1 MDSNLNNN
9 PLITVL
15 MPVYNAE
22 NYLAASIESIL
33 SQSYQNFEFILI
45 DDGSTDNSK
54 KIILSYKNSRILCLS
69 NDKNLGI
76 SSSLNKGI
84 KVSSGKYIAR
94 MDADD
99 ISHANRLENE
109 LLMIHTENADICGC
123 KWAVIDKNGTVIKD
137 CDVPLSCEAID
148 LRLANTVP
156 FAHGSVLI
164 RKQFLL
170 ENNLFYQPHHV
181 AEDYDLWIR
190 MHKAGAKFTNH
201 PDALYF
207 YRHNEQSLSKIKK
220 NEIAAASKKLR
231 KIYINNNLIK
241 LLNYISSFA
250 NSRNSINK
258 DQQVDLIFLAANLL
272 FKSRGIKYFLKIFF
286 KTTIKNKIHGI
297 YRVLFS

>member
-1 MDSNLNNN
+1 MDISILNKS
-9 PLITVL
+9 PLVTVL

-54 KIILSYKNSRILCLS
+54 KIILSYKDSRILCLS
-69 NDKNLGI
+69 NDINLGI

-109 LLMIHTENADICGC
+109 LLMIQTENADICGC
-123 KWAVIDKNGTVIKD
+123 KWAVIDKNGTVLKD
-137 CDVPLSCEAID
+137 YDVPLSCEAID

-170 ENNLFYQPHHV
+170 ENNP
-181 AEDYDLWIR
+181 
-190 MHKAGAKFTNH
+190 
-201 PDALYF
+201 
-207 YRHNEQSLSKIKK
+207 
-220 NEIAAASKKLR
+220 
-231 KIYINNNLIK
+231 
-241 LLNYISSFA
+241 
-250 NSRNSINK
+250 
-258 DQQVDLIFLAANLL
+258 
-272 FKSRGIKYFLKIFF
+272 
-286 KTTIKNKIHGI
+286 
-297 YRVLFS
+297 